1 MRLGVN
7 IDHFATIRQA
17 RGTFEPDPVSGA
29 ALAELA
35 GASGIVCHLREDR
48 RHINDVDLR
57 KLRETVHSYLNME
70 MAATDEMVKIAI
82 KIKPDMVTLVPESRE
97 EITTE
102 SGLDVIGQKVHLND
116 IIYRLTDAGIVV
128 SIFIDP
134 DINQIKMA
142 SKIGANYIELHT
154 GVYSN
159 AKNEADLQD
168 ELEVIKTS
176 AFAASKLG
184 LGVSAGHGLNYFN
197 VKPIAKIE
205 AIEELNIGHSI
216 VARASLV
223 GIDRAVRDMIEL
235 MK

>member
-7 IDHFATIRQA
+7 IDHFATIREA
-17 RGTFEPDPVSGA
+17 RGTFEPDPVVGA
-29 ALAELA
+29 MMAELA

-48 RHINDVDLR
+48 RHINDIDLR

-82 KIKPDMVTLVPESRE
+82 KIKPEMVTLVPESRE
-97 EITTE
+97 EVTTE
-102 SGLDVIGQKVHLND
+102 AGLDVIGQKVHLND

-154 GVYSN
+154 GEYAN
-159 AKNEADLQD
+159 AKSEADMKD

-176 AFAASKLG
+176 ALAARKLG

-197 VKPIAKIE
+197 VKPIARIE

-216 VARASLV
+216 IAKASLV

>member
-29 ALAELA
+29 AMAELA

>member
-7 IDHFATIRQA
+7 IDHFATIREA
-17 RGTFEPDPVSGA
+17 RGTFEPDPVAGA
-29 ALAELA
+29 MMAELA

-57 KLRETVHSYLNME
+57 KLRESIHSYLNME

-82 KIKPDMVTLVPESRE
+82 KIKPEMVTLVPESRE
-97 EITTE
+97 EVTTE
-102 SGLDVIGQKVHLND
+102 AGLDVIGQKVHLND

-154 GVYSN
+154 GEYAN
-159 AKNEADLQD
+159 AKSEADMKD

-176 AFAASKLG
+176 ALAARKLG

-197 VKPIAKIE
+197 VKPIARIE

-216 VARASLV
+216 IAKASLV

-235 MK
+235 IK